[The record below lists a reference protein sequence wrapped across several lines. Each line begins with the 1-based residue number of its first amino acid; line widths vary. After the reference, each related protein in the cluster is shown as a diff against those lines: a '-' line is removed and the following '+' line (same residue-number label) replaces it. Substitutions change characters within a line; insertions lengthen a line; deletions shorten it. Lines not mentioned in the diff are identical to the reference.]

1 MQALRKFVLLDDEMK
16 KKNYLLLIILH
27 GHNGHGHKI
36 KLAFAG
42 LFLAGGWLSN

>member
-27 GHNGHGHKI
+27 GHNGHKI

-42 LFLAGGWLSN
+42 VFLAG